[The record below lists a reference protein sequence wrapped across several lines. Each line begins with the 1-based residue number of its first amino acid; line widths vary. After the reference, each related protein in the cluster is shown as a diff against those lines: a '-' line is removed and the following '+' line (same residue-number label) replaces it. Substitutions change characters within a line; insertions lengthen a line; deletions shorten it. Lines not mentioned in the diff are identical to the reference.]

1 MNIDELIKTALEKA
15 ANSTELSNKQKVE
28 ILLKSLTEF
37 LNKQVDSEK

>member
-1 MNIDELIKTALEKA
+1 MNIDELIKTALERS
-15 ANSTELSNKQKVE
+15 ANSTELSNEQKVE

>member
-1 MNIDELIKTALEKA
+1 LNIDELIKTALEKA
-15 ANSTELSNKQKVE
+15 ANSTELSNEQKVE